1 MRNSRSSTALAAA
14 IALLL
19 GASGALAQS
28 PSITV
33 TNAWARR
40 AAMAHGAMAAD
51 KSKDSMS
58 GMAMDKSKDS
68 MSEMDKGKDSM
79 AGMDK
84 GMHGMAGEGATSAVY
99 LTIDNAG
106 SQADALVSASSAAA
120 KAVELHE
127 VKNEGGTMKMRP
139 VQKIPLPAG
148 GKVEL
153 KPGGY
158 HVMLIG
164 LTRDLKP
171 GETVPVTLVFE
182 HGAQLKIDAAVK

>member
-1 MRNSRSSTALAAA
+1 MRNSRSSAALAAA

-40 AAMAHGAMAAD
+40 AAMAHGTMAAD
-51 KSKDSMS
+51 KGKDSMS
-58 GMAMDKSKDS
+58 GMAMDK
-68 MSEMDKGKDSM
+68 GKTAM

-99 LTIDNAG
+99 LTLDNKG

-120 KAVELHE
+120 KSVELHE

-171 GETVPVTLVFE
+171 GETVPVTLTFE
-182 HGAQLKIDAAVK
+182 HGAEMKIDATVK